1 MMKSRENG
9 LNKTK
14 QRGLTYLKPLGSYTQ
29 EIIIVSLVLNLKFV
43 MNFDGQQ
50 EEKNFLHGHA
60 KSIFSG
66 LYRGKISMMVHFGFY

>member
-50 EEKNFLHGHA
+50 EKKTTFYMVMLSQFSLDFIVEKFQ
-60 KSIFSG
+60 
-66 LYRGKISMMVHFGFY
+66 